1 VRARHGPPSR
11 DDLKG
16 STLRSIFG
24 IELSSAAQFVIAGV
38 VIFILLALFALVLR
52 RFAGGRLRVRGQGA
66 GRARQPRL
74 GVVDIYDLD
83 QQRQLVL
90 LRRDNVEHLIMIG
103 GPNDVVVEASI
114 VRGARAGTAQPGN
127 ASADDRPPAPLPG
140 EVEAALPPI
149 QQPLP
154 PAPQPPMPSA
164 PPVMPAAAMMAAL
177 PPAPPMAPPPVA
189 AGALLAP
196 AIIPDIGV
204 PPAPRGMRP
213 GRPEADFP
221 AAPLAMPAPPAVRPA
236 PAEAAPLDADL
247 TRQIEEALQ
256 RSIVAPDN
264 RPASGLVEPEGDPI
278 PQLRRA
284 EDARAPERR
293 EPAMAAPVARQPA
306 PQPPPQPP
314 RSLATPVAPAILP
327 PRAPAMPRVDQPLPK
342 AELPVAPALPRIDL
356 SLRPINPVAT
366 PAVPSSPEPVT
377 SQAPRPV
384 QLEAAPAPDLPI
396 AVEPVKS
403 AQQQEPAPGIGLQVR
418 PAGTTQAAPAQSAP
432 AQSAPAQVSPV
443 FKVERAAPAPVEP
456 RKADVPAVELPKAE
470 FPTLELPKV
479 EFPKVDLPGADAPKP
494 EPARAHPA
502 KPEPRTAEPPADT
515 GTDPFSV
522 EAIEAEFA
530 RLLGRTVPAKDG
542 PSN

>member
-1 VRARHGPPSR
+1 M
-11 DDLKG
+11 
-16 STLRSIFG
+16 
-24 IELSSAAQFVIAGV
+24 IAGV

-52 RFAGGRLRVRGQGA
+52 RLAGGRLRARGQGA

-114 VRGARAGTAQPGN
+114 VRGARAGTALPGN
-127 ASADDRPPAPLPG
+127 AGADDRPLAPPAG
-140 EVEAALPPI
+140 EAEAALPPI
-149 QQPLP
+149 QLPVP
-154 PAPQPPMPSA
+154 PAPQPPLPSV
-164 PPVMPAAAMMAAL
+164 PPVMPAAAMMAA
-177 PPAPPMAPPPVA
+177 PPPPQPMAPPPVA
-189 AGALLAP
+189 AGAILAP

-213 GRPEADFP
+213 GRPEADIR
-221 AAPLAMPAPPAVRPA
+221 AAPMPMPAPPAARPA
-236 PAEAAPLDADL
+236 PAEPAPLDADL

-256 RSIVAPDN
+256 RSIVAPDE

-284 EDARAPERR
+284 DDVRASERR
-293 EPAMAAPVARQPA
+293 EPAMAPPVARQPA
-306 PQPPPQPP
+306 PPPPPPQPP
-314 RSLATPVAPAILP
+314 RSLATPVALAILP
-327 PRAPAMPRVDQPLPK
+327 PRAPAMPRVDQPAPK

-366 PAVPSSPEPVT
+366 PAVPSPPEPVAAP
-377 SQAPRPV
+377 APRPV
-384 QLEAAPAPDLPI
+384 KPEAAPAPDLRV

-403 AQQQEPAPGIGLQVR
+403 TPQEPAPGLGLEVR
-418 PAGTTQAAPAQSAP
+418 PAGTIQAAPAQSTPAP
-432 AQSAPAQVSPV
+432 MSPV
-443 FKVERAAPAPVEP
+443 FKVERAVPPPAEP
-456 RKADVPAVELPKAE
+456 RKPESPAVELPK
-470 FPTLELPKV
+470 LELPKV
-479 EFPKVDLPGADAPKP
+479 ELPKVGFPGVDTPKP
-494 EPARAHPA
+494 EPVAAHPA
-502 KPEPRTAEPPADT
+502 KPEPRTAEPPAET

-542 PSN
+542 PNN